1 MPDLLVDRHGSTAL
15 LTLERRDRDFD
26 DHVHHVHHVFLRLPP
41 LFGSSDSKEGMTAFP
56 ERRRPEFRG
65 R

>member
-15 LTLERRDRDFD
+15 LTLERPDRDFD
-26 DHVHHVHHVFLRLPP
+26 DHVHNVFLQLPP
-41 LFGSSDSKEGMTAFP
+41 RFGSSDSKEGMTAFP